1 MYHSHVALEAQVD
14 DDGRPAIVGGGRYI
28 LVQPGQAEI
37 AFIVVD
43 AYQGQGVGT
52 ILMRHLAALARDAGL
67 KELVAEVLPEN
78 RAMLKLF
85 NKFGFRIDP
94 KGSHQVIHLTLQLS

>member
-1 MYHSHVALEAQVD
+1 MA
-14 DDGRPAIVGGGRYI
+14 GGRYI
-28 LVQPGQAEI
+28 VVRPGQAEI

-94 KGSHQVIHLTLQLS
+94 KVSHQVIHLTLQLP